1 MTLQEGIAKW
11 SRGWRGPAVA
21 AFIAFVAGLPG
32 LVAVPTLD
40 RDEARF
46 AEATA
51 QMLETGDF
59 VVIRFQDQP
68 RFKKPVGIHW
78 LQAASVRL
86 LSSPEARQIWAY
98 RVPSLLGAMLAAAA
112 CAWGAAAFFGAE
124 TGLIAGALLGATFLL
139 STEAFIAKTDAAL
152 CGATTLAM
160 AALGRLYAAARGGPP
175 APAAAKWIFWGA
187 LAATILLKGP
197 VGPLVAGLAMIALLI
212 ADRRPAWLARLR
224 WDWGLIVVLAVVG
237 PWAGA
242 VTVATDGGFWA
253 KAIGSD
259 LAPKL
264 TGGQESHG
272 AIPGYHALLTPI
284 LAFPITLLLP
294 AALVVIWR
302 RRGEPGVRFAAAWLI
317 PTWLFFEMLPTKLP
331 HYLLPA
337 YAALAWL
344 AARALAEPLGRWS
357 RWIGAALCGLVG
369 LALAGATFF
378 YLIPAYG
385 DPSDLWAASVSGALL
400 AGAGLVGGYLML
412 RNAPRGALAGALVL
426 SVLGHGALAAALAPR
441 LDPLWLSARVEKAM
455 GKARLLPRQG
465 VAGTPVAVA
474 GYAEPSLVFA
484 LGTDTQL
491 DGPYEAAQAIG
502 EGRPAIVEQREDLA
516 FHQVLAALR
525 LRARQV
531 AEVPGL
537 DYSNGRKMRL
547 RVYVSPSPAPK
558 EEAP

>member
-1 MTLQEGIAKW
+1 
-11 SRGWRGPAVA
+11 
-21 AFIAFVAGLPG
+21 
-32 LVAVPTLD
+32 
-40 RDEARF
+40 
-46 AEATA
+46 
-51 QMLETGDF
+51 
-59 VVIRFQDQP
+59 
-68 RFKKPVGIHW
+68 
-78 LQAASVRL
+78 
-86 LSSPEARQIWAY
+86 
-98 RVPSLLGAMLAAAA
+98 
-112 CAWGAAAFFGAE
+112 
-124 TGLIAGALLGATFLL
+124 
-139 STEAFIAKTDAAL
+139 
-152 CGATTLAM
+152 
-160 AALGRLYAAARGGPP
+160 
-175 APAAAKWIFWGA
+175 
-187 LAATILLKGP
+187 
-197 VGPLVAGLAMIALLI
+197 
-212 ADRRPAWLARLR
+212 
-224 WDWGLIVVLAVVG
+224 
-237 PWAGA
+237 
-242 VTVATDGGFWA
+242 
-253 KAIGSD
+253 
-259 LAPKL
+259 
-264 TGGQESHG
+264 
-272 AIPGYHALLTPI
+272 
-284 LAFPITLLLP
+284 
-294 AALVVIWR
+294 
-302 RRGEPGVRFAAAWLI
+302 VRFAAAWLI

-412 RNAPRGALAGALVL
+412 RNAPRGAVGGALVL

>member
-1 MTLQEGIAKW
+1 
-11 SRGWRGPAVA
+11 VA

-175 APAAAKWIFWGA
+175 APAATKWIFWGA

-197 VGPLVAGLAMIALLI
+197 VGPLVAGLAMTALLI

-412 RNAPRGALAGALVL
+412 RNAPRGAVGGALVL

-547 RVYVSPSPAPK
+547 RVYVSPNPAKK
-558 EEAP
+558 EEAQ